1 MIQSNKILMTSQ
13 IRVIISWKKS
23 IPLFL
28 MMNHPDNVVYPI
40 LQYPDS
46 LVTAYDEYFIGILFI
61 F

>member
-1 MIQSNKILMTSQ
+1 MTSQ
-13 IRVIISWKKS
+13 MHVIISWKKR
-23 IPLFL
+23 IPFFL